1 MKNRIHAV
9 LFDLDGVIVYTDSY
23 HYKAWKRLADGEGWK
38 FDEELNHKLRGVSR
52 MESLTIILE
61 HNGIDLPEEKR
72 QELAELKN
80 SFYVESLK
88 KIGKKDLVPGALQFV
103 EGCRNEE
110 LATAVCSS
118 SKNAQLII
126 DRLGIGEL
134 FDTTVTGWDIINTK
148 PDPEIFLLA
157 AEHLQVSPKLCAVF
171 EDAES
176 GVKAAQAA
184 GMLAV
189 GFGDKEILKEAD
201 MVIES
206 LEEITVEDILGDE
219 KI

>member
-1 MKNRIHAV
+1 
-9 LFDLDGVIVYTDSY
+9 
-23 HYKAWKRLADGEGWK
+23 
-38 FDEELNHKLRGVSR
+38 
-52 MESLTIILE
+52 
-61 HNGIDLPEEKR
+61 
-72 QELAELKN
+72 
-80 SFYVESLK
+80 VESLK
-88 KIGKKDLVPGALQFV
+88 KIGNKDLVPGALQFV
-103 EGCRNEE
+103 EACRNEE

>member
-1 MKNRIHAV
+1 MKNQIHAV
-9 LFDLDGVIVYTDSY
+9 LFDLDGVIVYTDRY
-23 HYKAWKRLADGEGWK
+23 HYEAWKRLADDEGWR
-38 FDEELNHKLRGVSR
+38 FDEELNNKLRGVSR

-61 HNGIDLPEEKR
+61 HNGIDLPEDKR

-80 SFYVESLK
+80 SFYVQSLK
-88 KIGKKDLVPGALQFV
+88 KIGNKDLVPGSLRFV
-103 EGCRNEE
+103 EACRNAE
-110 LATAVCSS
+110 LARAVCSS

-126 DRLGIGEL
+126 DRLGIGKL
-134 FDTTVTGWDIINTK
+134 FDTTVSGWDIINTK
-148 PDPEIFLLA
+148 PNPEIFLLA

-201 MVIES
+201 MVIETF
-206 LEEITVEDILGDE
+206 EEMTVEDILGDG
-219 KI
+219 KK

>member
-23 HYKAWKRLADGEGWK
+23 HYKAWKRLADEEGWS
-38 FDEELNHKLRGVSR
+38 FDKQINHRLRGVSR
-52 MESLTIILE
+52 MESLQIILE
-61 HNGIDLPEEKR
+61 QNGIDLPEEKR

-80 SFYVESLK
+80 SYYVESLK
-88 KIGKKDLVPGALQFV
+88 KIGKKELVPGALQFV
-103 EGCRNEE
+103 EACRKEE

-126 DRLGIGEL
+126 DRLKIGEL
-134 FDTTVTGWDIINTK
+134 FDTVVTGWDIINTK

-157 AEHLQVSPKLCAVF
+157 AEQLQVSPKLCAVV

-176 GVKAAQAA
+176 GIKAAKAA
-184 GMLAV
+184 GMHAV

-201 MVIES
+201 MVIETF
-206 LEEITVEDILGDE
+206 EEMTVEDILGDE
-219 KI
+219 KK